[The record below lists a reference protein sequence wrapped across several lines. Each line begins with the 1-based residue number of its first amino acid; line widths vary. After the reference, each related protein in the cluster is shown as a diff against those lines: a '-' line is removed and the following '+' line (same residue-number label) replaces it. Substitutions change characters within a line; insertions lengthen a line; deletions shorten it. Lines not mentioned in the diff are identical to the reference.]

1 MMAAPAFSLSSACK
15 ASIFS
20 ESSPVPLHF
29 FLLKSFLRK
38 GLLTVEVKK
47 KIDQILGYISFYF
60 EIRTYLGHL
69 IT

>member
-1 MMAAPAFSLSSACK
+1 MMAAPALSLSSACK

-20 ESSPVPLHF
+20 ESSVPLHF